1 MHRQM
6 KKTTSTML
14 SLLLAMP
21 ALLAGCSEDAGV
33 PSAPPGTPS
42 GLLLRGT
49 MPGGGDATRAY
60 VDGKGGFFWNAADT
74 VMVTDSY
81 YSSYGAMFTGSFSAS
96 PGSDGQKTATFQVD
110 LADTPA
116 GDINQYLVPWLLQ
129 GATDYYAIFP
139 KTLGMGD
146 DPALGATYNYSF
158 PATQVQS
165 GASSRHLAKYML
177 MTSGKVDID
186 RSGSGGSLAQEG
198 SLVRLPDFSLTH
210 RTSLMRLRVLNR
222 QANPIDVRRVSVS
235 ARRADGSTA
244 YFKAGCSYYVLADSV
259 MERGGAYATLAV
271 ELRGDDGSPGCAVAG
286 GGELSAYAAML
297 PNATGGVEFTFEVE
311 TADAVYK
318 TLAFPGDRIQGARFE
333 AGKYYTFEL
342 LVDHGLSV
350 QAWEADRLDDIIFGQ
365 DAFSV
370 SADRLTL
377 PLAGGTATL
386 RVAATSSGGWTLE
399 ECPEWLTP
407 GITSAPQGTTNLRL
421 TAQPATAG
429 RSGTLCFASG
439 NLRKWITVTQADVE
453 TTADDA
459 IYVTAAEMNGAA
471 TKRIL
476 QDDEPASV
484 YCDPEQRAFN
494 TAMPLQATV
503 EGGRLHLR
511 FYSPRKLDDVEIWAT
526 MPSVTG
532 EEFLLA
538 RLEEVAPFA
547 DFYREL
553 PFLTRDCTFTTASGK
568 RVTVRKNPYFPDAM
582 LTLRPTSYCDYW
594 RKLERIKHGWNISF
608 SLYGGDPTKPDGG
621 PTPNWVGIRPVH
633 CREAVALF
641 LNVCFIT
648 DMKEHEEMIR
658 ANEHLL
664 YGNGGKGD
672 PVTAERVMAQMR
684 EPRSIKVGLVSPT
697 HAAGLGGYG
706 VFGLDE
712 WRYLNYHDDWGACT
726 VVFHELGHVL
736 GYNHSSSFTSGPW
749 TQQLMSNFYLD
760 HREKLPVES
769 TKYLDSKN
777 NPNLYYN

>member
-1 MHRQM
+1 MAE
-6 KKTTSTML
+6 KAFKTTEINSIL
-14 SLLLAMP
+14 IKSKQLLT
-21 ALLAGCSEDAGV
+21 GCSEDAGV
-33 PSAPPGTPS
+33 PSAPPDTPS

-81 YSSYGAMFTGSFSAS
+81 YSSYGAMFTGTFSAS

-235 ARRADGSTA
+235 ARRADGSTD

-259 MERGGAYATLAV
+259 KERGGAYATLAV

-311 TADAVYK
+311 TTEALYK

-350 QAWEADRLDDIIFGQ
+350 QAWEADRLDDISFLRSLASCRAYATTAGFESVCEAMYFGKPILMVPAHIEQ
-365 DAFSV
+365 DCNAYDACRCGAGITARDFDLGRLV
-370 SADRLTL
+370 SF
-377 PLAGGTATL
+377 
-386 RVAATSSGGWTLE
+386 AATYSPSAEFRPWAESCARRMVPCLE
-399 ECPEWLTP
+399 
-407 GITSAPQGTTNLRL
+407 
-421 TAQPATAG
+421 
-429 RSGTLCFASG
+429 
-439 NLRKWITVTQADVE
+439 K
-453 TTADDA
+453 
-459 IYVTAAEMNGAA
+459 AAETVPVYPLSIAA
-471 TKRIL
+471 
-476 QDDEPASV
+476 
-484 YCDPEQRAFN
+484 
-494 TAMPLQATV
+494 
-503 EGGRLHLR
+503 LR
-511 FYSPRKLDDVEIWAT
+511 S
-526 MPSVTG
+526 
-532 EEFLLA
+532 
-538 RLEEVAPFA
+538 
-547 DFYREL
+547 
-553 PFLTRDCTFTTASGK
+553 
-568 RVTVRKNPYFPDAM
+568 
-582 LTLRPTSYCDYW
+582 
-594 RKLERIKHGWNISF
+594 
-608 SLYGGDPTKPDGG
+608 
-621 PTPNWVGIRPVH
+621 
-633 CREAVALF
+633 
-641 LNVCFIT
+641 
-648 DMKEHEEMIR
+648 MI
-658 ANEHLL
+658 
-664 YGNGGKGD
+664 
-672 PVTAERVMAQMR
+672 Q
-684 EPRSIKVGLVSPT
+684 
-697 HAAGLGGYG
+697 
-706 VFGLDE
+706 
-712 WRYLNYHDDWGACT
+712 
-726 VVFHELGHVL
+726 
-736 GYNHSSSFTSGPW
+736 
-749 TQQLMSNFYLD
+749 
-760 HREKLPVES
+760 
-769 TKYLDSKN
+769 
-777 NPNLYYN
+777 